1 MRALTVRVMMPASS
15 STINFSGRAEIMK
28 KRKIIKIVG
37 TAVIVLVSLYLLQRL
52 LVPKYATDVVEG
64 ALIAEYYQEEKDHDV
79 IFIGDCEV
87 YENFSPAVL
96 WEEYGINSYIR
107 GSAQQLIWQSY
118 YLLEDTLRY
127 EKPKVVIFNVL
138 SMQYNEPQREAYNR
152 MTLEGMR
159 WSVSKINAIRA
170 SMTADENFLDYVFPL
185 LRYHSRWSEVSTE
198 DFEGM
203 FYAPKVSHNGY
214 YMRVDV
220 KPAENVPEG
229 RILADYR
236 FGNNAYDYLD
246 RITKLCKEN
255 GITLILVKA
264 PSLYP
269 YWYEEWEEQI
279 ESYAEENE
287 LLYINFLDL
296 VEETGL
302 DFSTD
307 TYDAGLHLNLSGA
320 EKITRYLGEVLVEK
334 TGLPDRRGE
343 EHLSEIWEEKI
354 DAYEQ
359 EKEEQYEKINGSDDN
374 GSASACRMRG

>member
-1 MRALTVRVMMPASS
+1 
-15 STINFSGRAEIMK
+15 MK
-28 KRKIIKIVG
+28 KRKIMKIAG
-37 TAVIVLVSLYLLQRL
+37 TAVIVLASLYLLQRL
-52 LVPKYATDVVEG
+52 LVPKYYADVVEG

-159 WSVSKINAIRA
+159 WSMSKVNAIRA
-170 SMTADENFLDYVFPL
+170 SMTGEEHFLDYVFPL
-185 LRYHSRWSEVSTE
+185 LRYHSRWSEVGAE
-198 DFEGM
+198 DVAGM

-236 FGNNAYDYLD
+236 FGENAYDYLD

-269 YWYEEWEEQI
+269 YWYEEWEVQME
-279 ESYAEENE
+279 EYAEENG

-320 EKITRYLGEVLVEK
+320 EKITRYLGKVLAEE

-359 EKEEQYEKINGSDDN
+359 EKEEQYEKINGNDDN
-374 GSASACRMRG
+374 GSASFSRLRG